1 MRTQLSLP
9 PITICCPYKGYCS
22 TKEALGFFSHRI
34 LAPLRVHRNFV
45 CRTDLGAGPG
55 WVLPNALG
63 RVDVPRK
70 AWEGISLSLVAGKKE
85 IHEKDFVTSMSPPLF
100 LISNM
105 ELNQ

>member
-1 MRTQLSLP
+1 M
-9 PITICCPYKGYCS
+9 
-22 TKEALGFFSHRI
+22 
-34 LAPLRVHRNFV
+34 
-45 CRTDLGAGPG
+45 
-55 WVLPNALG
+55 LPNALG